1 MKENPMEG
9 NINMSAKEA
18 ERIAV
23 MENLIAKRIKQKY
36 AAGQLDISVRQT
48 QRLIGK
54 YKKDGVEGLTH
65 KSRGRKGNRA
75 INQKEKDRAI
85 DLIRKYYPDFGPTF
99 ALEKLSEN
107 HGILFGVDTLRKEMI
122 AANLWKAKSRKIN
135 DIHPYRERRACT
147 GELIQLD
154 GSPHRWFEDRAP
166 SCTLIAFIDDATSQ
180 IMDGMFV
187 DFEGTWTLFETT
199 EHYLKTHG
207 KPLAFYV
214 DKHSTFKINRQ
225 ANVEEEL
232 KDQQAQSQFTRAMD
246 SIGIEVI
253 CANSPEAKGRVE
265 RLFET
270 LQDRLVKEMRLKG
283 IKTQKE
289 GTRFFR
295 EVYIPMHNAKFA
307 VAAREKA
314 DLHRPVLKSDNLQRI
329 LTIQSKRLVSKNLI
343 LHYKNT
349 RYQLLPKEGYRYT
362 LKKATVV
369 VEEKQD
375 GKIVFRYKDQVIP
388 SSVAVQKVRRQKAPQ
403 VVSSKDF
410 KEDRIRTPAF
420 DHPWRQI
427 GRLAITLAKQRHEAE
442 SGVTVLTG
450 NGIQKDNPV
459 ISPV

>member
-1 MKENPMEG
+1 MKG
-9 NINMSAKEA
+9 VISMSTKET
-18 ERIAV
+18 ERITI
-23 MENLIAKRIKQKY
+23 MDSLIAKRLKQKH
-36 AAGQLDISVRQT
+36 AARQLNITVRQV
-48 QRLIGK
+48 QRILK
-54 YKKDGVEGLTH
+54 RYKREGVAGLVH
-65 KSRGRKGNRA
+65 LGRERPSNRA
-75 INQKEKDRAI
+75 IPQTEKDRAI
-85 DLIRKYYPDFGPTF
+85 TIIKERYHDFGPTF
-99 ALEKLSEN
+99 ALEKLKEF
-107 HGILFGVDTLRKEMI
+107 HGVNFGVDTLRKEMI
-122 AANLWKAKSRKIN
+122 IAGLWKARKRKTK
-135 DIHPYRERRACT
+135 DIHPYRERRACP

-154 GSPHRWFEDRAP
+154 GSPHNWFEGRCP
-166 SCTLIAFIDDATSQ
+166 SCTLLAFIDDATGR
-180 IMDGMFV
+180 IMDGVFV
-187 DFEGTWTLFETT
+187 NYEGTWTLFEATK
-199 EHYLKTHG
+199 HYLTTHG

-214 DKHSTFKINRQ
+214 DRHSTFKINRQ
-225 ANVEEEL
+225 ANIEEDL
-232 KDQQAQSQFTRAMD
+232 KNQQARSQFSRAMNEL
-246 SIGIEVI
+246 SIEVI
-253 CANSPEAKGRVE
+253 FANSPQAKGRVE
-265 RLFET
+265 NLFGT
-270 LQDRLVKEMRLKG
+270 LQDRLIKEMRLKG

-307 VAAREKA
+307 VAPREKA

-329 LTIQSKRLVSKNLI
+329 LTIQSKRLVSKDLI

-349 RYQLLPKEGYRYT
+349 RYQLLPKEGYRCT

-369 VEEKQD
+369 VEERED

-442 SGVTVLTG
+442 NGTAVLTG
-450 NGIQKDNPV
+450 NGREKDNPV